1 MDFDFFYAFSISG
14 YNITNLA
21 YGQTGSRK
29 THLMGTAYTA
39 DGVTGVTLWAINY
52 IFFYIQRS
60 GELGLQNYG
69 IICGGNLNL
78 NFEI

>member
-1 MDFDFFYAFSISG
+1 MLVLSVNDLHQSLTMDFDFFYAFSISG

-39 DGVTGVTLWAINY
+39 DGVTGVTL
-52 IFFYIQRS
+52 
-60 GELGLQNYG
+60 
-69 IICGGNLNL
+69 
-78 NFEI
+78 